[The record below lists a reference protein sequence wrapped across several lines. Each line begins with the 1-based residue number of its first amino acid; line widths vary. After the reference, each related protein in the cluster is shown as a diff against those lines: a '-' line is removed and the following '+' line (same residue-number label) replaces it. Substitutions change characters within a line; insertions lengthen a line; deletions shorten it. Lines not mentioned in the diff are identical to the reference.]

1 MATVLNTT
9 FKLKRGT
16 AARWIEVNP
25 VLAQGEPGFIL
36 DENRFKIGD
45 GITAWKD
52 LPYMGEANVFSA
64 PTKDDFPG
72 LGVNWVLY
80 KAEKEGKIYQWDTDL
95 GDYEE
100 LFFNA
105 PIIPTN
111 TYEVFSKPEGTI
123 VNIKDDEI
131 RIWCATGAFMLQQG
145 GANADPNTYYIGIKI
160 YAPNENIYSFKES
173 IDKVITDPTMYYFTD
188 NDFAGID
195 ELGRKYSI
203 IWLPVAAYDA
213 VAQTWTYY
221 GDKSTSKKFVGWD
234 YVVNWYDKNE
244 LMVATNSIRI
254 NLSNENCHY
263 INEPYYMA
271 SINVNKL
278 IQDDGDILVLYG
290 GSATDNI

>member
-1 MATVLNTT
+1 
-9 FKLKRGT
+9 
-16 AARWIEVNP
+16 
-25 VLAQGEPGFIL
+25 
-36 DENRFKIGD
+36 
-45 GITAWKD
+45 
-52 LPYMGEANVFSA
+52 
-64 PTKDDFPG
+64 
-72 LGVNWVLY
+72 
-80 KAEKEGKIYQWDTDL
+80 
-95 GDYEE
+95 
-100 LFFNA
+100 
-105 PIIPTN
+105 
-111 TYEVFSKPEGTI
+111 
-123 VNIKDDEI
+123 
-131 RIWCATGAFMLQQG
+131 
-145 GANADPNTYYIGIKI
+145 
-160 YAPNENIYSFKES
+160 
-173 IDKVITDPTMYYFTD
+173 MYYFTD
-188 NDFAGID
+188 NNFAGID

-234 YVVNWYDKNE
+234 YVVNWYDENE

>member
-1 MATVLNTT
+1 MAQVLNTT
-9 FKLKRGT
+9 FKLKRGL
-16 AARWIEVNP
+16 ASRWIEVNP

-36 DENRFKIGD
+36 DENRLKIGD
-45 GITAWKD
+45 GVTAWND
-52 LPYMGEANVFSA
+52 LPYIGESNVFSA
-64 PTKDDFPG
+64 PTVEDFPTVG
-72 LGVNWVLY
+72 ANYVIY
-80 KAEKEGKIYQWDTDL
+80 KAEKERKIYQWNTDL

-131 RIWCATGAFMLQQG
+131 RIWCATGVFMLQQS
-145 GANADPNTYYIGIKI
+145 GANADPNVYYIGIKI

-173 IDKVITDPTMYYFTD
+173 IDKVITDPTMHYFTD

-221 GDKSTSKKFVGWD
+221 GDKSTSKKFVGWN
-234 YVVNWYDKNE
+234 YVVNWYDENE